1 LKSWTHP
8 ADETGM
14 PPART
19 NGPDAPPR
27 RLEKGRGREFVYL
40 TLKRQIVALKLAPG
54 SELDEG
60 QLGTEIGVSRTP
72 LREALVR
79 LASEGLVVL
88 MPNRGARVAPMD
100 IAHVQEH
107 LEAFDLM
114 QRVTTRWAAQRRS
127 DQDLD
132 TLERLRDAFDHA
144 KRRGDADAMIDINFS
159 FHQAI
164 GEACG
169 NRNFAKVYAGLL
181 SENLRIARLAMAY
194 ECYGSAEAFEDHMAR
209 IVREHHEIV
218 AAIRRKDADAAER
231 LAASHSG
238 LARKRV
244 LEYLSVSMVDG
255 FTLQPAAPEA
265 AI

>member
-1 LKSWTHP
+1 LP
-8 ADETGM
+8 VRENGADEQPERPG
-14 PPART
+14 
-19 NGPDAPPR
+19 
-27 RLEKGRGREFVYL
+27 KGRGREFVYL
-40 TLKRQIVALKLAPG
+40 TLKRRILALKLAPG
-54 SELDEG
+54 SELDEA
-60 QLGTEIGVSRTP
+60 QLGLEIGVSRTP

-100 IAHVQEH
+100 IDYVQEH

-127 DQDLD
+127 NEDLEK
-132 TLERLRDAFDHA
+132 LELLRDTFDEA
-144 KRRGDADAMIDINFS
+144 KNRGDADGMIDHNFS

-169 NRNFAKVYAGLL
+169 NRNFSKTYAGLL
-181 SENLRIARLAMAY
+181 SENLRIAHLAMAY
-194 ECYGSAEAFEDHMAR
+194 EWYGSAAAFEDHTTR
-209 IVREHHEIV
+209 IVREHHAIV
-218 AAIRRKDADAAER
+218 DAIRLKDPDTAER

-244 LEYLSVSMVDG
+244 LEYVSVSLVDG
-255 FTLQPAAPEA
+255 FTLEPATPLLS
-265 AI
+265 I